1 MTCSAEQASAVRE
14 DGRKR
19 SRQRPAMVADVAV
32 IRANHEDFGCGFFA
46 AIGDRYFAG
55 SSRNEAIENAKR
67 YARDVMQAREIRIAL

>member
-1 MTCSAEQASAVRE
+1 
-14 DGRKR
+14 
-19 SRQRPAMVADVAV
+19 MVADVAE
-32 IRANHEDFGCGFFA
+32 IRANRLNFQGWFA